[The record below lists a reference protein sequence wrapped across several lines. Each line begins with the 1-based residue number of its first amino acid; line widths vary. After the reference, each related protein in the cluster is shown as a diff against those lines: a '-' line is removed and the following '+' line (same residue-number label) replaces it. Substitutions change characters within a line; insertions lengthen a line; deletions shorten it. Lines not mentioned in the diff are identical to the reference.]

1 MDITTDSARR
11 RRRSL
16 PVLQRRALPPRP
28 FGSMTETDAATGLA
42 VITATEGDEVIQA
55 DGWALRAFSR
65 RDETPHMQSS
75 LIDRATRNAQYIY

>member
-1 MDITTDSARR
+1 
-11 RRRSL
+11 
-16 PVLQRRALPPRP
+16 
-28 FGSMTETDAATGLA
+28 MTETDAATGLA